1 VRRLIETALLAL
13 FVFSLAALAPTPG
26 YGQMKNPLTGA
37 WKVTEIAE
45 PSSPAI
51 TNPQASLYLFTEK
64 HYSAIRLNGTRPLPN
79 YPSNDRATDAGKVAV
94 FNILYMNSGA
104 YTISGN
110 TLTTMPQI
118 AKSAFAM
125 APGRKTEYEF
135 TVSGNMLTL
144 AQKPN
149 GTVLKLV
156 RAE

>member
-1 VRRLIETALLAL
+1 MSRLIATSRFTLFICSLALLGP
-13 FVFSLAALAPTPG
+13 VFSF
-26 YGQMKNPLTGA
+26 GQTRNPLTGA
-37 WKVTEIAE
+37 WKVIEIAE
-45 PSSPAI
+45 PDSPAI

-64 HYSAIRLNGTRPLPN
+64 HYSAIRLNGTRQLPS
-79 YPSNDRATDAGKVAV
+79 YPSNDLATDVDKVAV
-94 FNILYMNSGA
+94 FNMLYMNSGA

-110 TLTTMPQI
+110 TLTTMPEI

-135 TVSGNMLTL
+135 TVKGKMLTL